1 MTFNNVLREI
11 TRFTKIC
18 NNTLLIFN
26 AFSCPWSLP
35 MILHTK
41 YALRYKLVTM
51 IYDIYH
57 VIRDLMN

>member
-1 MTFNNVLREI
+1 MTFHNVLREI

-26 AFSCPWSLP
+26 AFSCPLSDA
-35 MILHTK
+35 ILRTK
-41 YALRYKLVTM
+41 YALRYKLVAM
-51 IYDIYH
+51 VYDIYH

>member
-26 AFSCPWSLP
+26 AFSCPWSDT
-35 MILHTK
+35 ILHTK